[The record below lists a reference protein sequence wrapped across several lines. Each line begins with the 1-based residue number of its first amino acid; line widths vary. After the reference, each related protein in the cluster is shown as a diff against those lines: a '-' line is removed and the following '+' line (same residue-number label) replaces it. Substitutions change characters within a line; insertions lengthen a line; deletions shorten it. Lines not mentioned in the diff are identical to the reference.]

1 MSAIEF
7 GYWAPLEDG
16 GQVATKLEQRT
27 DSSFEANVRYAEVAE
42 KTGFSQMLLPTRFVA
57 SSDAENQWESL
68 TFAAALAV
76 KTKSLGLIAAVA
88 SGLWPPAIVA
98 KMLTTI
104 DHLSGG
110 RAAIN
115 VVSGWLK
122 EEYIAL
128 GQPWLDHDERYRRS
142 AEFIEVLR
150 ELWTS
155 DRANFAGDFYRLREA
170 DYKPRPLQTPG
181 PTVYQG
187 GNSKAAKRM
196 AGRVSDYYLM
206 NGNHLEGLKKQI
218 DEVSGYA
225 AEYGRTVKFGVNA
238 FVIVRDTEEEAKQ
251 VLRDIIDNA
260 DTAVVEAFREQ
271 VKQAGQASSEREGM
285 WANSS
290 FEDLIQFN
298 DGFKTGLIGTPEQVA
313 ERIAGLKGI
322 GIDLVLTAFLHYDNE
337 LEAFGKQV
345 IPLVRKL
352 EAAGNAD
359 ADADAEGTVR
369 EEATAAGS

>member
-1 MSAIEF
+1 MGAIEF

-16 GQVATKLEQRT
+16 GQVATKLVQRT
-27 DSSFEANVRYAEVAE
+27 DSSFEANVRYADTAE

-142 AEFIEVLR
+142 EEFIEVLR

-155 DRANFAGDFYRLREA
+155 DQATFAGDFYRLRDA

-196 AGRVSDYYLM
+196 AGRVSDFYLM

-218 DEVSGYA
+218 DEVSSYA

-298 DGFKTGLIGTPEQVA
+298 DGFKTGLIGTAEQVA
-313 ERIAGLKGI
+313 ERIAGLKEI

-345 IPLVRKL
+345 IPLVRKQ
-352 EAAGNAD
+352 EAAADANTNAD
-359 ADADAEGTVR
+359 GTVR